1 MLLVRGLAMLKCTE
15 DITLREGAVV
25 AAFVLASYDI
35 KTGLTLALFL
45 WTLLTAARGEHV
57 PRMTGALT
65 VLFSAFFLLKWIL

>member
-1 MLLVRGLAMLKCTE
+1 M
-15 DITLREGAVV
+15 V

-45 WTLLTAARGEHV
+45 WTLLTAARGERV
-57 PRMTGALT
+57 PRMTGVLT